1 MSYVCSAITEQTI
14 MTIPKRIFDIIA
26 SSAALL
32 LLAPLMLLI
41 ALIITLES
49 RGPVLYSA
57 PRAGMGFK
65 RFKLH
70 KFRTM
75 YTGADQQLKSLAH
88 LNLYAPAAAP
98 AEEVNGCTECRQL
111 QSACSPMLITPAGEL
126 ICERQQRRQK
136 EQKNSGTFFK
146 IKDDPRITPFG
157 KFLRNTSLDELP
169 QFVNVLTGEI
179 SLVGNRPL
187 PIYEAEK
194 LTDDLAALR
203 FIAPA
208 GITGLWQVTK
218 RGKKGEMSDAERIAL
233 DNSYA
238 LHGSLW
244 FDIQLM
250 IRTIPALFQSE
261 NV

>member
-1 MSYVCSAITEQTI
+1 
-14 MTIPKRIFDIIA
+14 MTTPKRLFDIIA

-41 ALIITLES
+41 AAAIRLES
-49 RGPVLYSA
+49 RGPIFYSA
-57 PRAGMGFK
+57 PRAGMGFR

-75 YTGADQQLKSLAH
+75 YTGADQKLKDLAH
-88 LNLYAPAAAP
+88 LNLYAQQNSAPAAAQC
-98 AEEVNGCTECRQL
+98 ADCARLGH
-111 QSACSPMLITPAGEL
+111 ACSPQLVTVTGDL
-126 ICERQQRRQK
+126 VCERLLALQK
-136 EQKNSGTFFK
+136 QAKDHGTFFK

-169 QFVNVLTGEI
+169 QFLNVLVGDI

-194 LTDDLAALR
+194 LTDDQAALR
-203 FIAPA
+203 FAAPA

-233 DNSYA
+233 DNTYA
-238 LHGSLW
+238 QHGSLW
-244 FDIQLM
+244 FDIKLM
-250 IRTIPALFQSE
+250 VRTVPALFQSE

>member
-1 MSYVCSAITEQTI
+1 MINA
-14 MTIPKRIFDIIA
+14 KRIFDIII
-26 SSAALL
+26 SGTALL
-32 LLAPLMLLI
+32 VLAPVMLLI
-41 ALIITLES
+41 VLAIKLES
-49 RGPVLYSA
+49 RGPVMYAA

-65 RFKLH
+65 RFRLL

-75 YTGADQQLKSLAH
+75 YSGADQKLKDLAH
-88 LNLYAPAAAP
+88 LNLYAQPSSP
-98 AEEVNGCTECRQL
+98 DSNLNECDECIRL
-111 QSACSPMLITPAGEL
+111 RTSCSPLMITIEGTI
-126 ICERQQRRQK
+126 ICERLMKLRK
-136 EQKNSGTFFK
+136 ESKSAGTFFK
-146 IKDDPRITPFG
+146 IANDPRITPVG

-169 QFVNVLTGEI
+169 QFINVFIGDM

-194 LTDDLAALR
+194 LTNDVAAMR

-218 RGKKGEMSDAERIAL
+218 RGKKGEMSDEERISL
-233 DNSYA
+233 DNTYA

-244 FDIQLM
+244 FDVKLM
-250 IRTIPALFQSE
+250 VKTIPALLQSE

>member
-1 MSYVCSAITEQTI
+1 
-14 MTIPKRIFDIIA
+14 MTTPKRIFDIFA
-26 SSAALL
+26 AGAALL

-41 ALIITLES
+41 ALILRLES
-49 RGPVLYSA
+49 RGPVFYSA
-57 PRAGMGFK
+57 PRAGMGFR

-98 AEEVNGCTECRQL
+98 AEETNGCEECRRL
-111 QSACSPMLITPAGEL
+111 EAPCSPMLITSAGES
-126 ICERQQRRQK
+126 ICERQQQRRK
-136 EQKNSGTFFK
+136 ELKNSGTFFK

-169 QFVNVLTGEI
+169 QFLNVLVGDI

-218 RGKKGEMSDAERIAL
+218 RGRKGEMSDAERIAL

-244 FDIQLM
+244 FDIKLM
-250 IRTIPALFQSE
+250 VRTVPALFQSE

>member
-1 MSYVCSAITEQTI
+1 MINT
-14 MTIPKRIFDIIA
+14 KRIFDIII
-26 SSAALL
+26 SGTALL
-32 LLAPLMLLI
+32 VLAPVMMLIVI
-41 ALIITLES
+41 AIKAES
-49 RGPVLYSA
+49 RGPVMYAA

-65 RFKLH
+65 RFRLL

-75 YTGADQQLKSLAH
+75 YTGADKKLKDLAH
-88 LNLYAPAAAP
+88 LNLYAPS
-98 AEEVNGCTECRQL
+98 VSNGNDLKECTECSRL
-111 QSACSPMLITPAGEL
+111 STPCSPLMITVEGTI
-126 ICERQQRRQK
+126 ICEQLMKLRK
-136 EQKNSGTFFK
+136 EAQNAGTFFK
-146 IKDDPRITPFG
+146 IANDPRITPIG

-169 QFVNVLTGEI
+169 QFINVFLGDM

-194 LTDDLAALR
+194 LTNDIAAMR

-218 RGKKGEMSDAERIAL
+218 RGMKGEMSDEERISL
-233 DNSYA
+233 DNTYA

-244 FDIQLM
+244 FDLKLM
-250 IRTIPALFQSE
+250 VKTIPALLQSE

>member
-1 MSYVCSAITEQTI
+1 MSSA
-14 MTIPKRIFDIIA
+14 KRIFDIVISGTAIVCLIPVMAAITIA
-26 SSAALL
+26 
-32 LLAPLMLLI
+32 I
-41 ALIITLES
+41 KLES
-49 RGPVLYSA
+49 KGPVLYSA

-65 RFKLH
+65 RFKLY

-75 YTGADQQLKSLAH
+75 YSGADQKLKDLAH
-88 LNLYAPAAAP
+88 LNLYAQPAQ
-98 AEEVNGCTECRQL
+98 AEDLIECLECRSL
-111 QSACSPMLITPAGEL
+111 GAPCSPLLVSQDGNL
-126 ICERQQRRQK
+126 VCEQLSKRQK
-136 EQKNSGTFFK
+136 EAKNSGTFFK
-146 IKDDPRITPFG
+146 IANDPRITPIG

-169 QFVNVLTGEI
+169 QFFNVFAGDM

-194 LTDDLAALR
+194 LTNDMAAMR

-218 RGKKGEMSDAERIAL
+218 RGKKGEMSDDERIGL
-233 DNSYA
+233 DNTYA

-244 FDIQLM
+244 FDIKLM
-250 IRTIPALFQSE
+250 FKTVPALFQSE

>member
-1 MSYVCSAITEQTI
+1 
-14 MTIPKRIFDIIA
+14 MTTPKRIFDIIT
-26 SSAALL
+26 SATALL
-32 LLAPLMLLI
+32 LLAPFM
-41 ALIITLES
+41 LIIAAVIKIES
-49 RGPVLYSA
+49 AGPVFYSA

-75 YTGADQQLKSLAH
+75 YSGADQKLKDLAH
-88 LNLYAPAAAP
+88 LNLYAQPKETAATEHC
-98 AEEVNGCTECRQL
+98 AECAQL
-111 QSACSPMLITPAGEL
+111 GSSCSPLLITPTGSVV
-126 ICERQQRRQK
+126 CERLLKLQK
-136 EQKNSGTFFK
+136 ESKNTGTFFK
-146 IKDDPRITPFG
+146 LKDDPRITPVG

-169 QFVNVLTGEI
+169 QFFNVLVGDI

-218 RGKKGEMSDAERIAL
+218 RGKKGEMSDNERIAL
-233 DNSYA
+233 DNTYA

-244 FDIQLM
+244 FDIKLM
-250 IRTIPALFQSE
+250 VRTVPALFQSE

>member
-1 MSYVCSAITEQTI
+1 MITA
-14 MTIPKRIFDIIA
+14 KRIFDITV
-26 SSAALL
+26 SGTALL
-32 LLAPLMLLI
+32 CLAPVMGLI
-41 ALIITLES
+41 AIAITLES
-49 RGPVLYSA
+49 KGPVFYAA

-65 RFKLH
+65 RFKLY

-75 YTGADQQLKSLAH
+75 FSGADQKLKDLAH
-88 LNLYAPAAAP
+88 LNMYAQPSFT
-98 AEEVNGCTECRQL
+98 EENLNDCIECKTL
-111 QSACSPMLITPAGEL
+111 GVSCSPLLITPDGSM
-126 ICERQQRRQK
+126 ICERLMK
-136 EQKNSGTFFK
+136 LKNETKNAGTFFK
-146 IKDDPRITPFG
+146 IANDPRITPIG

-169 QFVNVLTGEI
+169 QFFNVLIGDM

-194 LTDDLAALR
+194 LTNDMAAMR
-203 FIAPA
+203 FVAPA

-218 RGKKGEMSDAERIAL
+218 RGNKGEMSDEERISL

-244 FDIQLM
+244 FDIKLM
-250 IRTIPALFQSE
+250 IRTVPALLQSE